1 MKIAIVYFSLGN
13 RTKLQDAA
21 KGLSEGLSEEGHR
34 ADLIDA
40 TKDINT
46 KLTMY
51 EYIAVGA
58 EAENFWG
65 GKIDPKIG
73 HFLSNAGILSGKRSF
88 AFITQKGIRQMKTLK
103 ALMDTMEHEGMFLKN
118 STSVASYEE
127 AKKIGRSLIR

>member
-1 MKIAIVYFSLGN
+1 MKIAIVYFSQGN
-13 RTKLQDAA
+13 RTKLQDVAR
-21 KGLSEGLSEEGHR
+21 GLYEGLLEEGHN

-58 EAENFWG
+58 VALNFWG
-65 GKIDPKIG
+65 GKVDPKIG

-118 STSVASYEE
+118 SHIVASYEE